1 MVLGP
6 RQKMRGGILVRKAN
20 AGSILGEAAASSA
33 IDKFLAK
40 LGLAQNRLGEII
52 LRRFIGRLLDVID
65 FLVHLHLLLGIKEGH
80 EFQQWII
87 GQAGVPDLHLLFGIK
102 EGHEFQQWII
112 GWAGVLDHLGLD
124 PIQEIVAVQSL
135 TWDV

>member
-6 RQKMRGGILVRKAN
+6 RQKMRGGILVRKVN

-87 GQAGVPDLHLLFGIK
+87 GR
-102 EGHEFQQWII
+102 
-112 GWAGVLDHLGLD
+112 AGVLDHLGLD
-124 PIQEIVAVQSL
+124 PIQKNVAVQSL
-135 TWDV
+135 TWNV